1 MSQQGTLGALKTA
14 LKKRMKL
21 INQGYGRYN
30 CHEVELYRVLQLIE
44 ELKRP
49 ERYRIAHLPAWVP
62 FLQAGTMMITDTRTI
77 SGGDDNDGN

>member
-44 ELKRP
+44 EL
-49 ERYRIAHLPAWVP
+49 ETTGEIQDSSLAGLGSLPAGWY
-62 FLQAGTMMITDTRTI
+62 D
-77 SGGDDNDGN
+77 DDNRYEDN